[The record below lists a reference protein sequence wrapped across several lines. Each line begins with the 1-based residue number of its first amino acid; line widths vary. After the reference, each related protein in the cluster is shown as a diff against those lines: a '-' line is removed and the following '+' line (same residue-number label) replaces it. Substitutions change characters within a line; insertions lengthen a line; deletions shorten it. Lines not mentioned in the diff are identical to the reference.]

1 VCVKEYKQNKTLRKH
16 SSSISLRIYL
26 IKVVAE
32 KQRKAGKTIMAKENI
47 LYLNILNCNSIQM
60 LQNKANI
67 GGYLVT
73 PSTF

>member
-1 VCVKEYKQNKTLRKH
+1 VCEKEYEQKKTLRKH

-47 LYLNILNCNSIQM
+47 LYLNILN
-60 LQNKANI
+60 
-67 GGYLVT
+67 
-73 PSTF
+73 